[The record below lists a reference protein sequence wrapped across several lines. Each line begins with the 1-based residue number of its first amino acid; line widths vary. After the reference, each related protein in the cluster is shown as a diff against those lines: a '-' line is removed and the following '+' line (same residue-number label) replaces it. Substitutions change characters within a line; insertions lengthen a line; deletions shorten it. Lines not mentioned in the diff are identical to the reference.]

1 LDEINSFIESVT
13 HNKRLNKNIKIIY
26 QILTRI
32 INNCHKLIVCDALI
46 SDNVFNLLNVKTNGK
61 TIYLTNNFKKYA
73 GISAINLNDEN
84 EFFNKLFSNN
94 AKMILIFYLDLIAV
108 KT

>member
-1 LDEINSFIESVT
+1 M
-13 HNKRLNKNIKIIY
+13 
-26 QILTRI
+26 
-32 INNCHKLIVCDALI
+32 
-46 SDNVFNLLNVKTNGK
+46 FNLLNIKTNGK
-61 TIYLTNNFKKYA
+61 TIYITNNFKKYA

>member
-1 LDEINSFIESVT
+1 M
-13 HNKRLNKNIKIIY
+13 
-26 QILTRI
+26 

-73 GISAINLNDEN
+73 GISAVNLNDEN
-84 EFFNKLFSNN
+84 EFLNKLLSD
-94 AKMILIFYLDLIAV
+94 Y
-108 KT
+108 